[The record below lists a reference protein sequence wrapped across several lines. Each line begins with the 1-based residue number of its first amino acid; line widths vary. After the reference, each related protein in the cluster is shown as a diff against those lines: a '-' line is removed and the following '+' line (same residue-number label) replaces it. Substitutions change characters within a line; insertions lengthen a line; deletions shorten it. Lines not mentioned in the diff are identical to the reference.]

1 MDFKED
7 FANAL
12 NDLSI
17 SVDAFV
23 IPSEDELQ
31 TGLNSLSQWLSSL
44 EEGTRSAV
52 DEITADF
59 KVKFGRAEPT
69 VNIAPGLSDLLHAC
83 DALEASLSIST
94 ILDNCNTALSQIRQR

>member
-17 SVDAFV
+17 SVDASV
-23 IPSEDELQ
+23 IPSEDEVQ
-31 TGLNSLSQWLSSL
+31 TGLDSLSQWLSSL
-44 EEGTRSAV
+44 EEGTRPV
-52 DEITADF
+52 VEEIT
-59 KVKFGRAEPT
+59 KVKFGLAEPT